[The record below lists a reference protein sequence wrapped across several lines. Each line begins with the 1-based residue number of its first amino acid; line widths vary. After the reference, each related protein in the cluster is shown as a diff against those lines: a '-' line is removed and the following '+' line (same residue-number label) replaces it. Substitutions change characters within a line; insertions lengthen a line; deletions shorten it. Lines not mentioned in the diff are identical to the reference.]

1 MIQTPLFE
9 PVPLVMT
16 PEGVLRVGK
25 TRVTLDTVIYTYREG
40 ATPEEIVL
48 RYDTLELADVHAV
61 IAYYLRHET
70 EVNAYLEASE
80 KQAEAVRAEVETQ
93 QNMSEFWNRLR
104 ERRKSNE

>member
-1 MIQTPLFE
+1 MIKTPLFE
-9 PVPLVMT
+9 PVPLTMT
-16 PEGVLRVGK
+16 LEGVLRVGK

-80 KQAEAVRAEVETQ
+80 KQAEAIRAEIESQ
-93 QNMSEFWNRLR
+93 QNMAEFWNRLR